1 LGKKL
6 YVGHLPWKAT
16 EADVEALFGNY
27 GALASVTVL
36 MERDDPTRSRGFG
49 FVEFETE
56 EDALAARTALN
67 GSDMDGITINVD
79 EAQEKQRRPSRY

>member
-16 EADVEALFGNY
+16 EADVETLFGNY

-49 FVEFETE
+49 FVEFENE
-56 EDALAARTALN
+56 EDAASARTALN
-67 GSDMDGITINVD
+67 GSEMDGIVINVD